1 MIRFSKVNISWE
13 GHLSGLISGLIV
25 AIFYRNEGPK
35 RKKYNWELE
44 EELDNEMKINYIL
57 KN

>member
-1 MIRFSKVNISWE
+1 MG

-44 EELDNEMKINYIL
+44 EELDNEMKINYIFKKL
-57 KN
+57 IFNHSVV